1 MAAIDAIRKALQEV
15 ETDLAALDDRRAALE
30 RAAEGLRQA
39 LEALEGSTSSTRRSS
54 GTRSKPATSEPAT
67 PKRPTITPDDLISAV
82 RDLGGRATV
91 EQLVE
96 KLELAD
102 GRSLNGARRVAVDE
116 ERISYADRVYTL
128 PSTDPRWPGDEQAED
143 SDAA

>member
-1 MAAIDAIRKALQEV
+1 MAAIDAIRRALAEV
-15 ETDLAALDDRRAALE
+15 ETDLAGLEDRRAALE

-39 LEALEGSTSSTRRSS
+39 IDALSGASVAASSGATTRRS
-54 GTRSKPATSEPAT
+54 GPAAADT
-67 PKRPTITPDDLISAV
+67 PRRPTVTPDDLVAAV
-82 RDLGGRATV
+82 RELGGSATV

-96 KLELAD
+96 QLGLPD

-116 ERISYADRVYTL
+116 ERIDYADRTYTL
-128 PSTDPRWPGDEQAED
+128 PSTDPRWPDEERAED

>member
-1 MAAIDAIRKALQEV
+1 MAAIEALRGALAEV
-15 ETDLAALDDRRAALE
+15 ESDLAGLDERRAALE

-39 LEALEGSTSSTRRSS
+39 ISALEGGGSSRAASPRR
-54 GTRSKPATSEPAT
+54 KAET
-67 PKRPTITPDDLISAV
+67 PKRPTVTPDDLVAAV
-82 RDLGGRATV
+82 RSLGGSATV

-96 KLELAD
+96 QLGLPD

-116 ERISYADRVYTL
+116 QRISYADRTYTL
-128 PSTDPRWPGDEQAED
+128 PSTDPRWPGDDPVED

>member
-1 MAAIDAIRKALQEV
+1 MAAIEALRRALAEV
-15 ETDLAALDDRRAALE
+15 ESDLAGLDERRAALE

-39 LEALEGSTSSTRRSS
+39 ISALEGGGGGRDGSSRAASPRRKAES
-54 GTRSKPATSEPAT
+54 
-67 PKRPTITPDDLISAV
+67 PKRPTVTPDDLVAAV
-82 RDLGGRATV
+82 RSLGGSATV

-96 KLELAD
+96 QLGLPD

-116 ERISYADRVYTL
+116 QRISYADRTYTL
-128 PSTDPRWPGDEQAED
+128 PSTDPRWPGDDPVED